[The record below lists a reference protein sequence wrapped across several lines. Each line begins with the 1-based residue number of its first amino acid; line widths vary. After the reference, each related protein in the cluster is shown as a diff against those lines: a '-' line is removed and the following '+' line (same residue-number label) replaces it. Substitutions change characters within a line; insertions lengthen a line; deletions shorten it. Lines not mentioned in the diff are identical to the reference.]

1 MFIAAALMWILIA
14 STCWQRAFAAEPVLV
29 ARIGDRALSVQ
40 QFEDLARELKQ
51 TGYSRVAHFNAEGK
65 RTLLDGIIARQL
77 LIMEGMR
84 RGYDGDSTIAKTI
97 AKSERKML
105 MMELYE
111 REAVQ
116 PSYRFTEEELRAFF
130 HQYQYDV
137 EVMSQH
143 IVCTSEERAFEVIE
157 ALNAGAAFESL
168 VATYS
173 TQNIIARFGPKG
185 WVGWFKIGD
194 VMEPLKE
201 PLSTMPVGS
210 LYPQPVLTAMGYH
223 VFRLAERRAI
233 DFADARD
240 SMEKQALVQR
250 RADDM
255 ERYVHSLRARYQLR
269 CDEAALAQWS
279 GVFVLERSLCTWNG
293 GELTDG
299 DYMEAVAEGSAHA
312 PGSRAADALLRDADN
327 LAGKQIMLAEA
338 RRLGLD
344 RDEEIRSRI
353 DAERD
358 KLIVGKLFRT
368 EVTKRATPISE
379 SDVRA
384 FYDANIGEFT
394 REDGKVT
401 EFDFLRESI
410 RTAMQNDAQN
420 KAMDALLAEL
430 RKTYEG
436 QVEIFSDG
444 LDLAFS
450 E

>member
-1 MFIAAALMWILIA
+1 MFIAAALMWVMIA
-14 STCWQRAFAAEPVLV
+14 LACSERALADEPVLV
-29 ARIGDRALSVQ
+29 ARIGDRTLSVQ
-40 QFEDLARELKQ
+40 QFEDMARELKQ
-51 TGYSRVAHFNAEGK
+51 TGYSRVAQYNAEGK

-77 LIMEGMR
+77 LIMEGVR
-84 RGYDGDSTIAKTI
+84 RGYDRDSTIQGTVD
-97 AKSERKML
+97 KSERKML

-111 REAVQ
+111 RQAVQ
-116 PSYRFTEEELRAFF
+116 PSYRFTEDELRAFF
-130 HQYQYDV
+130 HEYQYDV
-137 EVMSQH
+137 EVLSQH
-143 IVCTSEERAFEVIE
+143 IVCTSQERALEVLA
-157 ALNAGAAFESL
+157 ALKAGAVFESL
-168 VATYS
+168 VGTYS

-201 PLSTMPVGS
+201 PLSTMPIGS

-223 VFRLAERRAI
+223 VFRLAERRSIEFSA
-233 DFADARD
+233 AREL
-240 SMEKQALVQR
+240 MEKQALVQR

-269 CDEAALAQWS
+269 CDEEALAKWS
-279 GVFVLERSLCTWNG
+279 DASAYDRTLCTWEG
-293 GELTDG
+293 GELTKG
-299 DYMEAVAEGSAHA
+299 DYMDAVAAGSAHA
-312 PGSRAADALLRDADN
+312 PGSSTGDMLLRDADN
-327 LAGKQIMLAEA
+327 LSGKQIMLAEA
-338 RRLGLD
+338 RLLGLD
-344 RDEEIRSRI
+344 RDETIRSRI

-368 EVTKRATPISE
+368 EVTKRTAPISD

-384 FYDANIGEFT
+384 FYDDHIGDFT

-401 EFDFLRESI
+401 EFEFLRESI

-420 KAMDALLAEL
+420 KAMDELLNEL
-430 RKTYEG
+430 RQVFEG
-436 QVEIFSDG
+436 QVEIFPEG

>member
-1 MFIAAALMWILIA
+1 MFIASALIWVVVALA
-14 STCWQRAFAAEPVLV
+14 SAERALADETVLV
-29 ARIGDRALSVQ
+29 ARIGDRALSVE
-40 QFEDLARELKQ
+40 QFEDMARELKQ
-51 TGYSRVAHFNAEGK
+51 TGYSHVAQFNAEGK

-84 RGYDGDSTIAKTI
+84 RGYHRDSTIATTI
-97 AKSERKML
+97 EKSERKML

-116 PSYRFTEEELRAFF
+116 PSYSFTEEELRTFF
-130 HQYQYDV
+130 HDYQYDV

-143 IVCTSEERAFEVIE
+143 IVCTSEERALEVIE

-168 VATYS
+168 VGTYS

-194 VMEPLKE
+194 VMEPLKK

-233 DFADARD
+233 DFADAREL
-240 SMEKQALVQR
+240 MEKQALVQR

-269 CDEAALAQWS
+269 CDEELLAKWS
-279 GVFVLERSLCTWNG
+279 DTFVLKRSLCTWDG
-293 GELTDG
+293 GQLTDG
-299 DYMEAVAEGSAHA
+299 DYMDAVNAGSAHA
-312 PGSRAADALLRDADN
+312 PGSRTGDILLRDADN

-338 RRLGLD
+338 RLLGLD
-344 RDEEIRSRI
+344 RDEAIRSKL

-358 KLIVGKLFRT
+358 KLIVGKLFRA
-368 EVTKRATPISE
+368 EVTKRTAPIS
-379 SDVRA
+379 DNAVRA
-384 FYDANIGEFT
+384 FYDANISEFT

-401 EFDFLRESI
+401 EFEFLRESI

-420 KAMDALLAEL
+420 KAMDELLVEL
-430 RKTYEG
+430 KEAFDG
-436 QVEIFSDG
+436 EVEIFSEG

-450 E
+450 Q